1 MTWLPTLT
9 QIKTLYRA
17 NTTRYNRLMDDFN
30 DFFIDPITE
39 RTLKHWSMYPSFLVI
54 EGLVYIRCFNPS
66 VEQGGFVLYRG
77 VENNTMRKLSIEEIE
92 KHFTSMMEVV
102 DLSKPVRAS
111 KTTHYECSSKGDG
124 RFSAFNAVLWTHQ
137 GRTIEQIYQ
146 GEIKGH
152 DVGGT
157 RWWLGKGKPAINGK
171 GYDQLLD
178 EYFSLWDTWCSNHRV
193 WMHELHYLAA
203 CCNYNL
209 SDGFATT
216 AINQA
221 SALASWLNANHWDGI
236 TSLLESNHDENDT

>member
-17 NTTRYNRLMDDFN
+17 NTTEVENLVRGRKESKDAAKH
-30 DFFIDPITE
+30 
-39 RTLKHWSMYPSFLVI
+39 TLKHWSMYPSFLVI

-66 VEQGGFVLYRG
+66 VEEGGFVLYRD

-111 KTTHYECSSKGDG
+111 KTTHYECSSKG
-124 RFSAFNAVLWTHQ
+124 
-137 GRTIEQIYQ
+137 
-146 GEIKGH
+146 
-152 DVGGT
+152 
-157 RWWLGKGKPAINGK
+157 
-171 GYDQLLD
+171 YDQLLD
-178 EYFSLWDTWCSNHRV
+178 EYFSLWDTWCSNHQV

-216 AINQA
+216 AVNQA

-236 TSLLESNHDENDT
+236 TSLLEINRDENDT